1 MNESVIRLE
10 GFAEP
15 LKGQRLWVC
24 GPAETLGQQVQGR
37 LAVLEEELLNRGR
50 KVLVIQN
57 PKDIPMMWTNKIQW
71 DATFRVKETQ
81 DLRLALTY
89 IQNAAKPMR
98 VVWIGDEPPLA
109 VLTAVSSPEITFIAA
124 STQTPRLQWSAIFW
138 HTTSEQTKIE
148 EGLAP
153 RLGSQ
158 ALQSLNLS
166 SVLRELKAS
175 QVGLVWS
182 SIGESD
188 KIGSVYWYD
197 SEEATQQGTSMTPVD
212 MSALLHEIGDWLV
225 HARY

>member
-1 MNESVIRLE
+1 MSDTIRLE
-10 GFAEP
+10 GFAAP

-24 GPAETLGQQVQGR
+24 GPAETLGKQIQNC
-37 LAVLEEELLNRGR
+37 LAILEEELINRGR

-57 PKDIPMMWTNKIQW
+57 AKDFPMMWSNKIQW
-71 DATFRVKETQ
+71 DATFRIKETQ

-89 IQNAAKPMR
+89 IQNAVKPVR
-98 VVWIGDEPPLA
+98 VVWVGEEPPAA
-109 VLTAVSSPEITFIAA
+109 VLTAINSPEITFIGAG
-124 STQTPRLQWSAIFW
+124 TTTPRLPWTAVFW
-138 HTTSEQTKIE
+138 HTTCEQAKIE

-158 ALQSLNLS
+158 GLGAINLS
-166 SVLRELKAS
+166 SVLRELKAT

-188 KIGSVYWYD
+188 KTGSVYWYD
-197 SEEATQQGTSMTPVD
+197 SEEANQQTNMTPAD
-212 MSALLHEIGDWLV
+212 MSALLHEIGDWMI

>member
-1 MNESVIRLE
+1 MSDTIRLE

-24 GPAETLGQQVQGR
+24 GPAETLGQQIISR

-57 PKDIPMMWTNKIQW
+57 AKDIPMMWTNKVQW
-71 DATFRVKETQ
+71 DATFRIKETQ
-81 DLRLALTY
+81 DLRLAMTY
-89 IQNAAKPMR
+89 IQNAVKPVR
-98 VVWIGDEPPLA
+98 VVWVGEEPPA
-109 VLTAVSSPEITFIAA
+109 VVLSTVNSPEITFIGAG
-124 STQTPRLQWSAIFW
+124 TVTPRLPWSAIFW
-138 HTTSEQTKIE
+138 HTTSEQAKIE
-148 EGLAP
+148 EGLMP

-158 ALQSLNLS
+158 GLQGLNLS

-175 QVGLVWS
+175 QVALVWS
-182 SIGESD
+182 SIRETD
-188 KIGSVYWYD
+188 KTGSVYWYD
-197 SEEATQQGTSMTPVD
+197 SEEAAQQTTMTPVD

>member
-1 MNESVIRLE
+1 MSDTIRLE
-10 GFAEP
+10 GFAAP

-24 GPAETLGQQVQGR
+24 GPAETLGKQIQNC
-37 LAVLEEELLNRGR
+37 LAILEEELINRGR

-57 PKDIPMMWTNKIQW
+57 AKDFPMMWSNKIQW
-71 DATFRVKETQ
+71 DATFRIKETQ

-89 IQNAAKPMR
+89 IQNAVKPVR
-98 VVWIGDEPPLA
+98 VVWVGEEPPAA
-109 VLTAVSSPEITFIAA
+109 VLTAINSPEITFIGAG
-124 STQTPRLQWSAIFW
+124 TMTPRLPWTAVFW
-138 HTTSEQTKIE
+138 HTTCEQAKIE

-158 ALQSLNLS
+158 GLSALNLS
-166 SVLRELKAS
+166 SVLRELKAT

-188 KIGSVYWYD
+188 KTGSVYWYD
-197 SEEATQQGTSMTPVD
+197 SEEANQQTNMTPAD
-212 MSALLHEIGDWLV
+212 MSALLHEIGDWMI

>member
-1 MNESVIRLE
+1 MSDTIRLE
-10 GFAEP
+10 GFAAP

-24 GPAETLGQQVQGR
+24 GPAETLGKQIQNC
-37 LAVLEEELLNRGR
+37 LAILEEELINRGR

-57 PKDIPMMWTNKIQW
+57 AKDFPMMWSNKIQW
-71 DATFRVKETQ
+71 DATFRIKETQ

-89 IQNAAKPMR
+89 IQNAVKPVR
-98 VVWIGDEPPLA
+98 VVWVGEEPPAA
-109 VLTAVSSPEITFIAA
+109 VLTAINSPEITFIGAG
-124 STQTPRLQWSAIFW
+124 TTTPRLPWTAVFW
-138 HTTSEQTKIE
+138 HTTCEQAKIE

-158 ALQSLNLS
+158 GLGALNLS
-166 SVLRELKAS
+166 SVLRELKAT

-188 KIGSVYWYD
+188 KTGSVYWYD
-197 SEEATQQGTSMTPVD
+197 SEEANQQTNMTPAD
-212 MSALLHEIGDWLV
+212 MSALLHEIGDWMI